1 MMQQPFVKMIQ
12 KAKIDFGIICHAH
25 NCTVR
30 FFQKKLNESKYFSI
44 HTPKINLRIWKFA
57 KSYMILPIGIKRDL
71 AIFLLQEWK
80 LAVSNVRCH
89 QSVVRKIR
97 EAVKSNTNAYKQSYD
112 EWFIPLDLTLNHDP
126 YHQPPIHKK
135 KREGESHIHRYM
147 LY

>member
-25 NCTVR
+25 NCAVR
-30 FFQKKLNESKYFSI
+30 FFLEKVKRVEIFFHPYTQNQSS
-44 HTPKINLRIWKFA
+44 NLEVCKV
-57 KSYMILPIGIKRDL
+57 SYMILPIGIKRDL

-126 YHQPPIHKK
+126 YH
-135 KREGESHIHRYM
+135 
-147 LY
+147 